1 MTIPDLKELKKVIEL
16 CRKLGVDLIKVDGV
30 EIHLGMAPPIEQAP
44 SLKQTQVQT
53 SYAPGG
59 ITEDIKIDIPAELT
73 PEQLLMW
80 SVQDP
85 TELDNTN

>member
-30 EIHLGMAPPIEQAP
+30 EIHLGMTPVRDFPTQQESIKP
-44 SLKQTQVQT
+44 ST

-59 ITEDIKIDIPAELT
+59 ITEEVKIDIPAELT
-73 PEQLLMW
+73 PEQLLFY
-80 SVQDP
+80 STNSYQ
-85 TELDNTN
+85 TEL